1 MTQSSKIRLDKWLWA
16 ARFYKTRSLAT
27 DVIQGGKVHY
37 NGQRCK
43 PSRIVEIGATI
54 SLWQANE
61 QREVIVKAL
70 SEKRA
75 NATIAQ
81 TLYEETEQSIAKR
94 QLHQEQR
101 KLSPKPLAPQRR
113 PDKKQRRQ
121 IIQFKHQ
128 HTGE

>member
-1 MTQSSKIRLDKWLWA
+1 MAQSNKIRLDKWLWA
-16 ARFYKTRSLAT
+16 ARFYRTRSLAT
-27 DVIQGGKVHY
+27 EVIQGGKVHY

-43 PSRIVEIGATI
+43 PSRVVEIGATI
-54 SLWQANE
+54 SLWQSNE
-61 QREVIVKAL
+61 QREVIVKEL

-75 NATIAQ
+75 NATVAQ

-94 QLHQEQR
+94 QIHQEQR
-101 KLSPKPLAPQRR
+101 KLAPKPLAPERR